1 MSDLPPGFVVE
12 GGNDLPLGF
21 VVGDAPKKKF
31 GLEDTWPAKLAKG
44 IYNAVTLPGDVAQG
58 NVSMTGENGRT
69 NPAVIN
75 RSAELATLASPM
87 SPAARSG
94 VGFMGAVKTV
104 DTPAPTREALE
115 SAAGSAYDK
124 ARNLGVEVHPQGVAD
139 LGSRIDAALNDLGI
153 NGELAP
159 KTFSVLKKIA
169 DPPDGSV
176 ATVANLEALRRSF
189 GHAAKDFSNPTE
201 QLAASNAKQ
210 HLADYLAAIPDQDV
224 IRGPA
229 SEVSGLIK
237 GANSN
242 YAAAKRSELIA
253 EQLQKADQNA
263 AAANSGANV
272 GNAERQK
279 LKQIYQNDRKSAGYS
294 DDELAQMDKIIR
306 GTPLGNSLRAAGNY
320 LGGGGGLGALHS
332 SSAGAA
338 VGATVGGPIGAAVG
352 AVAPPAVGYG
362 LKKFSDRIGQREIN
376 LLDEMVR
383 RRSALGQSMPETM
396 TGSVS
401 PQQAALA
408 RELMLGAAP
417 REPYRGQNLGPLQPQ

>member
-1 MSDLPPGFVVE
+1 MSDLPPGFVV
-12 GGNDLPLGF
+12 NSVDDLPPGF

-58 NVSMTGENGRT
+58 NVSMTGEDGHT
-69 NPAVIN
+69 SPAVIN
-75 RSAELATLASPM
+75 RSAELATIASPM
-87 SPAARSG
+87 SPAARAG
-94 VGFMGAVKTV
+94 AGWAGAVKTV
-104 DTPAPTREALE
+104 DAPAPTREALE
-115 SAAGSAYDK
+115 AAAGSGYDK
-124 ARNLGVEVHPQGVAD
+124 ARGLGVEIHPQGVAD
-139 LGSRIDAALNDLGI
+139 LGGRIDAALSDLGI

-159 KTFSVLKKIA
+159 KTYSVLKKTA
-169 DPPDGSV
+169 NPPDGSV
-176 ATVANLEALRRSF
+176 ATVANLETLRRSF
-189 GHAAKDFSNPTE
+189 GHAAKDFANPTE
-201 QLAASNAKQ
+201 QLAASEAKR
-210 HLADYLAAIPDQDV
+210 HLADYLASIPDQDV

-294 DDELAQMDKIIR
+294 DEELAQMDKIIR
-306 GTPLGNSLRAAGNY
+306 GTPLANKTRMLGNL
-320 LGGGGGLGALHS
+320 LGGGGGLG
-332 SSAGAA
+332 GAA
-338 VGATVGGPIGAAVG
+338 SAAIGGAATAHMGGVG
-352 AVAPPAVGYG
+352 AVAPVVGYG
-362 LKKFSDRIGQREIN
+362 LKKFSDKLGKKEID

-383 RRSALGQSMPETM
+383 RRSALGESMPQTM

-401 PQQAALA
+401 PEKAAIA
-408 RELMLGAAP
+408 RALMLGAT
-417 REPYRGQNLGPLQPQ
+417 PQQ